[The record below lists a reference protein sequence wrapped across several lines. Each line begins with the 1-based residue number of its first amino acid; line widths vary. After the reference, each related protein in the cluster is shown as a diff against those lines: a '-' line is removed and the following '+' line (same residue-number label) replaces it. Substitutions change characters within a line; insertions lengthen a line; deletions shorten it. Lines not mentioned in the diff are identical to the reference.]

1 MKLRIDNLTS
11 TFCER
16 YDLFLIACL
25 SRKNNAAFTIKNQYK
40 SRKFR
45 NFVVKIRY
53 RLELVQVHTYK
64 MKRVSSLE
72 QLRLAV

>member
-1 MKLRIDNLTS
+1 MSTVKLGKTWDSFFMKLRIDNLTS

-25 SRKNNAAFTIKNQYK
+25 SRKNNAAFTINIINIKIGNLEY
-40 SRKFR
+40 

-53 RLELVQVHTYK
+53 RYVLI
-64 MKRVSSLE
+64 R
-72 QLRLAV
+72 